1 LNIEGVVGS
10 SVLIVRHGEG
20 RGRRETHKHE
30 THKYMNHVLRHFRQ
44 ERPDLYRRLVFHHT
58 GSPAP
63 RLTGVGG
70 IVFWLREPLRLFPAC
85 YEEAVRIADEARQR
99 AIPIVNPPESLFD
112 VSKSNQGRRWRE
124 AGIPTPDVE
133 RFETLESLRNAVER
147 LPFPLVLRGDERHR
161 QNAMHVIRDGGE
173 LLKLDAKVLIFPYAV
188 SPLIDVRLGY
198 RDKPRSAYARLFHK
212 KRLIVAN
219 GAIQTKHVMFSYQ
232 PIVGSSTS
240 IYNKAGRGSFL
251 EAAFLLWPL
260 HRDCVAED
268 LAYWQQGTEHSAL
281 MLKAC
286 DALGLGFAAID
297 YSNLSDGT
305 PVLWEAN
312 PLFGLP
318 SLRNIRL
325 PGRRRAVER
334 ISSYYEAIGRF
345 LCELTMAS
353 AAGAR
358 HYTAT
363 SGQEVHAGELCDGF
377 ARNAQRI

>member
-1 LNIEGVVGS
+1 VGS
-10 SVLIVRHGEG
+10 SVLIVRHGKG
-20 RGRRETHKHE
+20 RGRRES
-30 THKYMNHVLRHFRQ
+30 HKYMNQVLRHFRE

-58 GSPAP
+58 GSPTP
-63 RLTGVGG
+63 RLTGIGG

-85 YEEAVRIADEARQR
+85 YEEAVRIAEEARQR

-112 VSKSNQGRRWRE
+112 FSKSFQGRRWRE

-133 RFETLESLRNAVER
+133 RFETLENLRNAVER
-147 LPFPLVLRGDERHR
+147 LPFPLVLRGDERHC
-161 QNAMHVIRDGGE
+161 QTDMHVIRDGGE
-173 LLKLDAKVLIFPYAV
+173 LLKLDATVLIFPYAV

-198 RDKPRSAYARLFHK
+198 RDEPRSPYARLFHK

-232 PIVGSSTS
+232 PIVGSRTS
-240 IYNKAGRGSFL
+240 IYNKAGRGSLL
-251 EAAFLLWPL
+251 ETAFLLWPL
-260 HRDCVAED
+260 HRHCVAQD
-268 LAYWQQGTEHSAL
+268 LAYWQQKTEHSAL

-318 SLRNIRL
+318 RLRNIML

-334 ISSYYEAIGRF
+334 ISSYYEAICRF
-345 LCELTMAS
+345 LCELTVAS
-353 AAGAR
+353 AASAR
-358 HYTAT
+358 NYSAT
-363 SGQEVHAGELCDGF
+363 SRQEAHAGDLRDGY